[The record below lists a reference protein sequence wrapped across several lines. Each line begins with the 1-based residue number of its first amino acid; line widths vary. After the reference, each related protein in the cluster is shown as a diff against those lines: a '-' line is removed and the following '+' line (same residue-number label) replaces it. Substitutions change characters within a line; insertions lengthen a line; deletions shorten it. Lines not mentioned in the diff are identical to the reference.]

1 RYRQLV
7 GKTAVLPLVGR
18 KLPIVADD
26 AVEKDFGTGA
36 LKVTPGHDPMDYEIG
51 QRHGLEIVNG
61 VHEDGSMNVPGLP
74 YDGLPA
80 LEDRPAAVAWTPR
93 ACLPLRQRPCCRVGR
108 SSGRLPRVRKYKA
121 DPGSGCSGHVVL
133 VGSLAVCHPRL
144 AGRDRRP
151 RGLLSD
157 GHELHRA

>member
-1 RYRQLV
+1 MLADTGVAVNPGDPRYKRLI

-26 AVEKDFGTGA
+26 AVETEFGTGA

-61 VHEDGSMNVPGLP
+61 MNPDGSMNVPGLP

-80 LEDRPAAVAWTPR
+80 VEA
-93 ACLPLRQRPCCRVGR
+93 RQRIVADLKAQGLLVKEEPYSHEVGHCDRCKSIRSEERRVGKECR
-108 SSGRLPRVRKYKA
+108 SRWSP
-121 DPGSGCSGHVVL
+121 
-133 VGSLAVCHPRL
+133 
-144 AGRDRRP
+144 
-151 RGLLSD
+151 
-157 GHELHRA
+157 